1 MTKKQNMIK
10 TKGKFISI
18 RNIIQSVW
26 PIDKRAAE
34 THWTTANMV
43 LRSEKLEE
51 GFY

>member
-1 MTKKQNMIK
+1 MNKKQNMK

-18 RNIIQSVW
+18 RNIDQSVW
-26 PIDKRAAE
+26 PIDKKAAE
-34 THWTTANMV
+34 THWTTANVV